1 MNKIIKQISN
11 IKLKKKTIIK
21 KIMKKHIIKY
31 I

>member
-21 KIMKKHIIKY
+21 KIMKKHIKY